1 MNFYKTFLLYTCF
14 YIKYVISL
22 CGIIIRSSNLES
34 NNKKKRFRLFDL
46 QRDGKGISK
55 NTDAQNPGL
64 KRFFISYKD
73 NFGKLVSVNIFFILG
88 NFPLIFLIAALSGFS
103 KHEVFL
109 PMSDLFQNIGG
120 IFSASGG
127 LTPFKLSLYALEGLQ
142 NQTFSPSVITYI
154 FYAIGALTIFTFGIV
169 NVGTAYIVRNMVSG
183 EPVFVWTD
191 FWYAVKRNWKQALPF
206 GIIDIALNF
215 ILISNIYNLITST
228 EKLLFSMLFWANVV
242 LFIFY
247 FFMRYYMYVQMV
259 TFKLTVFKM
268 FKNSLIFSLLGFKRN
283 ILALLGII
291 FLLFVEVLLLFGT
304 GGILV
309 PLAVAAPLAILFSTF
324 SYMKVYAS
332 YFKIKEI
339 MIDPYL
345 AEHPE
350 EKPQVEDVEV
360 IMRDDVTERERLEE
374 IKRRNGIED

>member
-1 MNFYKTFLLYTCF
+1 MDNK
-14 YIKYVISL
+14 
-22 CGIIIRSSNLES
+22 
-34 NNKKKRFRLFDL
+34 NKKKRLRLFDL
-46 QRDGKGISK
+46 QREGKGVSK
-55 NTDAQNPGL
+55 NNNALDPGL
-64 KRFFISYKD
+64 KRFFVSYKD
-73 NFGKLVSVNIFFILG
+73 NLGKLVSVNILFILG

-120 IFSASGG
+120 IFNAEGG
-127 LTPFKLSLYALEGLQ
+127 LTPYKLTLYGVEGLQ
-142 NQTFSPSVITYI
+142 NLTFSPSVLTYV
-154 FYAIGALTIFTFGIV
+154 FYVIGAFSIFTFGIV
-169 NVGTAYIVRNMVSG
+169 NVGTAYIVRNLVSG

-191 FWYAVKRNWKQALPF
+191 FRYAVKRNWKQALPF
-206 GIIDIALNF
+206 GIIDILLNF

-228 EKLLFSMLFWANVV
+228 EKFVFSMLFWANVL
-242 LFIFY
+242 LFILY

-283 ILALLGII
+283 IIALAGILFLI
-291 FLLFVEVLLLFGT
+291 FIEVLLLFGT

-324 SYMKVYAS
+324 SYIKVYAS
-332 YFKIKEI
+332 YYKIKEI

-345 AEHPE
+345 AEHPKE
-350 EKPQVEDVEV
+350 ENSEEVEV
-360 IMRDDVTERERLEE
+360 IMHDDVTERERLEE